1 MKPSVHN
8 EPSFLVVTDHPS
20 LFHPL
25 LQRGFL
31 VGIREG
37 CTLRDLLEKRLG
49 LSPDSVEEE
58 LGTIFLDGRPVDD
71 LDATRLKDGSRLAL
85 SAAMPGLVGAA
96 LRRGGF
102 YAAFRSDISHREED
116 PVPGIRE
123 AVVWVKLFN
132 LVARTQGPRVLEKGI
147 LLERNHLREF
157 LEDHTGDFRAH
168 CRSVRVNGRET
179 DPDGM
184 LAAAGSPGSDR
195 VRLRVLS

>member
-1 MKPSVHN
+1 MEPSIQN
-8 EPSFLVVTDHPS
+8 EPSFLVVTDRPS

-25 LQRGFL
+25 LRRGFL

-37 CTLRDLLEKRLG
+37 RTLREFLEERLG
-49 LSPDSVEEE
+49 LSPDSVEKE

-71 LDATRLKDGSRLAL
+71 LDEPRLKNGSHLAL

-102 YAAFRSDISHREED
+102 YAAFRNDISHREEN
-116 PVPGIRE
+116 PAPGIRE
-123 AVVWVKLFN
+123 AVVSVKLFN
-132 LVARTQGPRVLEKGI
+132 LVARTLGPRILEKGI

-157 LEDHTGDFRAH
+157 FQDHTGDFRAH
-168 CRSVRVNGRET
+168 CKSVRVDGRET